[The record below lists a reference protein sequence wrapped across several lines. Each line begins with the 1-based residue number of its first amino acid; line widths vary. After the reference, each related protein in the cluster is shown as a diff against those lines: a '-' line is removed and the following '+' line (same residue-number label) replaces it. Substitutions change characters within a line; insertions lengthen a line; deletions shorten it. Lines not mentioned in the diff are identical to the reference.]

1 MSAIEQNER
10 FKFFLHLIC
19 VSISLLYF
27 VWKLYWF
34 LSKNK
39 KKCFRK
45 LSINFVWWTPSLFWH
60 LLQTMFFIDI
70 GSKVT
75 PQNRIN
81 VKNTG
86 TTQRRHKKLY
96 MYFLIWI
103 SLHWSLR
110 LIPVTG
116 ISKSD
121 IIYSA
126 IMSSS
131 KSLSVMLSYNS
142 SMSWWRLMLISIFQS
157 FVIFLSCIM
166 DIGTLVFTLVRQVAT
181 WLVDIVRM
189 SCNGV

>member
-1 MSAIEQNER
+1 MKDSI
-10 FKFFLHLIC
+10 FFLHLIR

-34 LSKNK
+34 FSKSK

-81 VKNTG
+81 VKNTA

-96 MYFLIWI
+96 MHFLIWI

-131 KSLSVMLSYNS
+131 KSVSVMLS
-142 SMSWWRLMLISIFQS
+142 SMSWWRLMLISILQS
-157 FVIFLSCIM
+157 FVIF
-166 DIGTLVFTLVRQVAT
+166 
-181 WLVDIVRM
+181 
-189 SCNGV
+189 